1 MNLFCPVLLSMII
14 GSFAVDTKKPGVV
27 NIGAVFTL
35 RSVNERVAKIA
46 MDAAVQDVNSDP
58 SILSGRRLNLSVHD
72 SNYSS
77 FMSIIGTLRFMEI
90 DTVAVI
96 GPQGSVMAHILSHLA
111 NELHIPMLSFTALDP
126 SLSPLQY
133 PYFIQTAPS
142 DLYLMTAIVDMVD
155 YFGYKEVTAVYTD
168 DDQSRSGVIKLAE
181 KLAEKQFKISY
192 KAAVLPEPLP
202 TRKDIETALLKV
214 RSKESR
220 VIVVHTYPKTGFTI
234 FDVARE
240 LGMMTS
246 GYVWIATTWL
256 SSVLD
261 SDPTLVNSSSA
272 LGVLTLRPHTPY
284 STRKQAFES
293 RWNKLS
299 NASIGLN
306 PYGLYAYDTVWIIA
320 YALQKFLDEG
330 GKFSFSNDSS
340 LSAIKGHSLNL
351 KALNIFDGGEKL
363 LGKILQTN
371 FTGLTGPVAFRS
383 DDRSPK
389 NPSYDIINLM
399 VTGYKQIGYWSNH
412 SKLSI
417 ASPETLFT
425 KSVNLSPLNQR
436 LKNVVWPGGTLR
448 RPRGWVLPNSER
460 PLRIGV
466 PNRVSYKDIISKNN
480 INASKI
486 EGYCVDV
493 FVAATKLLPYPLPYE
508 FILFGDNQHNPNYND
523 FVAQITFNVFDA
535 VVGDIAI
542 VTNRTK
548 MVDFTQPYIE
558 SGLVVVVPA
567 RRLNSSAWAFF
578 QPFTLSMWL
587 VTAVFF
593 LIVGAVIWILEHRT
607 NDEFRGPPRKQL
619 ATILWFS
626 FSTMFFAHR
635 ENTASTLGR
644 MVLLIWFFV
653 VFIITSSYTAS
664 LTSILTVQQLSTPIT
679 GIESLVLSNLLI
691 GFQIGSFAENY
702 LRDELN
708 VPTSRLRQLGSPEE
722 YAAALERGHVA
733 AVVDE
738 RPYIDLFLSGHCKF
752 QIVGQ
757 EFTKSGWGFAFP
769 RDSPLAVDMSTAL
782 LTLSEN
788 GELQKIHDKWL
799 KRKFC
804 SLQNSEEDSDQLQLR
819 SFWGL
824 FLVCGVACF
833 VALAIYFCLTLRGFK
848 HFSRHSLESYNGD
861 QPSSS
866 IRATTTSERI
876 KRFLSYAD
884 EKADISRNKL
894 KRKQMESVMSSSHRM
909 DFTAR
914 YYGSK
919 RIQAATISP
928 DRDI

>member
-1 MNLFCPVLLSMII
+1 MFII
-14 GSFAVDTKKPGVV
+14 GSMAVDMKKYGVV

-35 RSVNERVAKIA
+35 RSINGRVAKIA
-46 MDAAVQDVNSDP
+46 MDAAVQDINSDP
-58 SILSGRRLNLSVHD
+58 TILPGRRLNLCVHD

-77 FMSIIGTLRFMEI
+77 FLSIIGTLRFMEI

-96 GPQGSVMAHILSHLA
+96 GPQSSVMAHILSHLA

-133 PYFIQTAPS
+133 PYLIQTAPS
-142 DLYLMTAIVDMVD
+142 DLYLMTAIVDMID
-155 YFGYKEVTAVYTD
+155 YFGYKQVTAIYTD
-168 DDQSRSGVIKLAE
+168 DVQSRSGIIKLGE
-181 KLAEKQFKISY
+181 KLAEKQCKISY
-192 KAAVLPEPLP
+192 KAAVLPDP
-202 TRKDIETALLKV
+202 TPKDIEKALLKV

-234 FDVARE
+234 FHVAGE

-261 SDPTLVNSSSA
+261 SNPTLVNSSST
-272 LGVLTLRPHTPY
+272 LGVLTFRPHTPY

-293 RWNKLS
+293 RWNKLT

-320 YALQKFLDEG
+320 YALHKFLNEG
-330 GKFSFSNDSS
+330 GKISFSNDSS
-340 LSAIKGHSLNL
+340 LSAIEGHSLNL
-351 KALNIFDGGEKL
+351 NALNIFDGGEKL
-363 LGKILQTN
+363 LGNILQTN

-389 NPSYDIINLM
+389 NPSYDIINIM

-412 SKLSI
+412 SGLSI
-417 ASPETLFT
+417 VSPETLFT
-425 KSVNLSPLNQR
+425 KPVNLSRLNQR
-436 LKNVVWPGGTLR
+436 LKNVVWPGGTSN

-480 INASKI
+480 VNASKI
-486 EGYCVDV
+486 EGYSLDV
-493 FVAATKLLPYPLPYE
+493 FVAAIKLLPYALPYE
-508 FILFGDNQHNPNYND
+508 FILFGDNHHNPNYND
-523 FVAQITFNVFDA
+523 LVAQITSNVFDA

-578 QPFTLSMWL
+578 QPFNPSMWL

-607 NDEFRGPPRKQL
+607 NDEFRGPPKKQL
-619 ATILWFS
+619 ATVLWFS

-644 MVLLIWFFV
+644 IVLLIWFFV
-653 VFIITSSYTAS
+653 VFIVTSSYTAS
-664 LTSILTVQQLSTPIT
+664 LTSILTVQQLSTPFT

-722 YAAALERGHVA
+722 YAEALERGYVA

-738 RPYIDLFLSGHCKF
+738 RPYIDLFLSSHCKF

-788 GELQKIHDKWL
+788 GKLQKIHDKWL
-799 KRKFC
+799 KRKSC

-833 VALAIYFCLTLRGFK
+833 VALAIYFCLTLQSFIRFNRR
-848 HFSRHSLESYNGD
+848 SRDMYNENSID
-861 QPSSS
+861 QLPSS

-876 KRFLSYAD
+876 KRFLSFAD

-894 KRKQMESVMSSSHRM
+894 KRKQMESAMSSSQQM
-909 DFTAR
+909 DYTTR

-919 RIQAATISP
+919 RIQAANISSI
-928 DRDI
+928 RDF